1 MLIVQ
6 KFGGSSLANAER
18 IRAAADIIARTL
30 SAGHTPVAVLSAG
43 GGSTD
48 MMISGAKELSSSP
61 PKREMDVLLSTG
73 ELKSVALMSM
83 QLESMGIPAISLSGR
98 QAGIRT
104 DSVFGD
110 ARIED
115 IDTRRIRR
123 EIACGR
129 VVAVAGFQGISGG
142 DDITTLGRGGS
153 DTSAAALAA
162 ALNADRCEIY
172 SDVDGI
178 YTADPRL
185 VPNAKKL
192 YRIDYLSMLR
202 LSRSGSQVLHEK
214 AVEIAML
221 RRVPMLM
228 LSSFCESEGTLMS
241 ADTPAP
247 PFCGITRDKTQNK
260 ITLVGSEVGFDSLAE
275 MLSVLADADISSVP
289 ANFEPGE
296 AAALNAGYSV
306 ENAIRETEKEL
317 RPMYPQSCRIRD
329 EFERMVH
336 RLDMNMTA
344 EQVLKDFA
352 RHVAQE
358 DVQHFAD
365 VFVTAKRTGGDS
377 IAILKSSIRTIS
389 DKIEVER
396 QIQTMLASKKLE
408 FQIMCV
414 VPLGMMLYMRF
425 SFFEFLSVLYGN
437 TLGVLVMTV
446 CLAVYIA
453 AYRIGK
459 KIIQIEV

>member
-129 VVAVAGFQGISGG
+129 VVVVAGFQGISGG

-162 ALNADRCEIY
+162 ALDADRCEIY

-202 LSRSGSQVLHEK
+202 LSRSGSQVLNEK

-296 AAALNAGYSV
+296 AAVFTSEAELLPAL
-306 ENAIRETEKEL
+306 
-317 RPMYPQSCRIRD
+317 RIL
-329 EFERMVH
+329 H
-336 RLDMNMTA
+336 
-344 EQVLKDFA
+344 
-352 RHVAQE
+352 
-358 DVQHFAD
+358 
-365 VFVTAKRTGGDS
+365 S
-377 IAILKSSIRTIS
+377 
-389 DKIEVER
+389 
-396 QIQTMLASKKLE
+396 
-408 FQIMCV
+408 
-414 VPLGMMLYMRF
+414 Y
-425 SFFEFLSVLYGN
+425 FFG
-437 TLGVLVMTV
+437 
-446 CLAVYIA
+446 
-453 AYRIGK
+453 
-459 KIIQIEV
+459 